1 MKNHYVIVLC
11 FFLAFGCSPNVQKDS
26 NNEVKDS
33 ALSSEEDLSFTEQ
46 VQPKYAKH
54 FTVSYHDNYKLVHTN
69 ATFYPN
75 GKEAESKSQADVL
88 VLVQKGATPPPLE
101 GDLAG
106 AQVLYI
112 PATSVAVNVQ
122 HSESFLR
129 ELELVDRINAIG
141 GLYSYDAS
149 MRTKALEDEIGQI
162 GYSWHS
168 PPDIEVLLSRQPEL
182 FLMTLASM
190 SHTESLEK
198 CRQLDVPTAAVF
210 DWAEQDYLARA
221 EWIKFYALFF
231 NAEAK
236 ANQVFQTIENRVKE
250 LKQLA
255 ASTEGSSALW
265 GYHSSK
271 GRWVMQ
277 LESFPAQYL
286 RDAKLDNVLLANT
299 VADAN
304 GIQSLSTEQ
313 LLVRGQTAAHWII
326 GDIHASPLPKEEI
339 MSSFEAW
346 NKEQLYHNMERVD
359 PKSNSSDWYATA
371 IARPDSVLA
380 DLISL
385 VYPDLLPGYQPQF
398 MGLFDKAS
406 GGKTS
411 LQ

>member
-1 MKNHYVIVLC
+1 MKNCYLIVC
-11 FFLAFGCSPNVQKDS
+11 CISLAFSCSQ
-26 NNEVKDS
+26 EVKKNTPDESTAS
-33 ALSSEEDLSFTEQ
+33 ATSAQQELYFTEQ
-46 VQPKYAKH
+46 VKPQYAKH
-54 FTVSYHDNYKLVHTN
+54 FTVSYHDNYKLVRTN

-75 GKEAESKSQADVL
+75 GKEAESKSQEDVL
-88 VLVQKGATPPPLE
+88 VLVQKGTKPPPLE
-101 GDLAG
+101 GDLVG
-106 AQVLYI
+106 AQVLSI
-112 PATSVAVNVQ
+112 PVASVAVNVQ

-129 ELELVDRINAIG
+129 ELKLVDRINAIG
-141 GLYSYDAS
+141 GLYSYDS
-149 MRTKALEDEIGQI
+149 KMRNKALQDEIGQI

-221 EWIKFYALFF
+221 EWLKFYALFF

-236 ANQVFQTIENRVKE
+236 ANQVFQTIENRVNE

-286 RDAKLDNVLLANT
+286 RDANLENVLLSNT
-299 VADAN
+299 VANAN

-313 LLVRGQTAAHWII
+313 LLVRGRSAAHWII

-346 NKEQLYHNMERVD
+346 NREQLYHNMKRVD
-359 PKSNSSDWYATA
+359 PKSNTSDWYATA
-371 IARPDSVLA
+371 IVRPDSVLA

-385 VYPDLLPGYQPQF
+385 VYPDVLPDYKPQF
-398 MGLFDKAS
+398 MGRFDKVT
-406 GGKTS
+406 GGKIS
-411 LQ
+411 LK

>member
-1 MKNHYVIVLC
+1 MKNCYLIGLC
-11 FFLAFGCSPNVQKDS
+11 FSLGFGCSPDVPKDT
-26 NNEVKDS
+26 NNEVRAS
-33 ALSSEEDLSFTEQ
+33 AASSEENIFFTEK
-46 VQPKYAKH
+46 VQPQYAKH
-54 FTVSYHDNYKLVHTN
+54 FTVSYHDNYKLVRTN

-88 VLVQKGATPPPLE
+88 VLVQKGTTPPPLE
-101 GDLAG
+101 GNLEG
-106 AQVLYI
+106 AQVLYV

-122 HSESFLR
+122 HSESFLQ
-129 ELELVDRINAIG
+129 ELGLVDRINTIG
-141 GLYSYDAS
+141 GLYSYDTS
-149 MRTKALEDEIGQI
+149 MRNKALQGEIGQI

-198 CRQLDVPTAAVF
+198 CRQLAVPTAAVF

-236 ANQVFQTIENRVKE
+236 ANQVFQEIEDRVKE

-255 ASTEGSSALW
+255 STTERSSAIW

-286 RDAKLDNVLLANT
+286 RDANLENVLLSNT
-299 VADAN
+299 IADAN
-304 GIQSLSTEQ
+304 GIQTLSTEQ
-313 LLVRGQTAAHWII
+313 LLVRGQTAAHWVI

-346 NKEQLYHNMERVD
+346 NKKQLYHNMERVD
-359 PKSNSSDWYATA
+359 PKSNTSDWYARA
-371 IARPDSVLA
+371 IVRPDSVLA

-385 VYPDLLPGYQPQF
+385 VYPEVLPDHQPQF

-406 GGKTS
+406 GGNAS

>member
-1 MKNHYVIVLC
+1 MKNCY
-11 FFLAFGCSPNVQKDS
+11 FLAICISLVLGCNSNVKQDT
-26 NNEVKDS
+26 NEAAQATAADPTQ
-33 ALSSEEDLSFTEQ
+33 AIPFTAQ

-54 FTVSYHDNYKLVHTN
+54 FTVDYHDSYKLVRTH

-75 GKEAESKSQADVL
+75 GKEGDSKNREDVL
-88 VLVQKGATPPPLE
+88 VLVQKGSNPPPLTGE
-101 GDLAG
+101 LAD
-106 AQVLYI
+106 AHVLYV
-112 PATSVAVNVQ
+112 PAATVAVNVQ

-129 ELELVDRINAIG
+129 ELGLVDRINAIG
-141 GLYSYDAS
+141 GLFSYDTA
-149 MRTKALEDEIGQI
+149 MRTKALEDKVGQV

-168 PPDIEVLLSRQPEL
+168 PPNIEVLLTRQPEL

-221 EWIKFYALFF
+221 EWLKFYALFF
-231 NAEAK
+231 NAEEK
-236 ANQVFQTIENRVKE
+236 ANQVFQVIEDRVQE

-255 ASTEGSSALW
+255 ASTGGGSALW
-265 GYHSSK
+265 GYHGSK

-286 RDAKLDNVLLANT
+286 RDANLDNVLLSNT
-299 VADAN
+299 VANAN
-304 GIQSLSTEQ
+304 GIQTLSTEQ
-313 LLVRGQTAAHWII
+313 LLVRGQAADHWVI

-339 MSSFEAW
+339 MSSFAAW
-346 NKEQLYHNMERVD
+346 KQNQLYHNMERVD

-371 IARPDSVLA
+371 IVRPDSVLA

-385 VYPDLLPGYQPQF
+385 VYPDVLPDHQAKF
-398 MGLFDKAS
+398 MGVFNKAD
-406 GGKTS
+406 GAKAPV
-411 LQ
+411 Q

>member
-1 MKNHYVIVLC
+1 MKKPYLLVLC
-11 FFLAFGCSPNVQKDS
+11 LFILFSCSPNVQQDS
-26 NNEVKDS
+26 SGEASIS
-33 ALSSEEDLSFTEQ
+33 AATDQQQIAFTEQ
-46 VQPKYAKH
+46 VKPKYAKH
-54 FTVSYHDNYKLVHTN
+54 FSVSYHENYKLVRTN

-75 GKEAESKSQADVL
+75 GKEADSKNQEDVL
-88 VLVQKGATPPPLE
+88 VLVKKGTNTPPLE
-101 GDLAG
+101 GDLAS

-112 PATSVAVNVQ
+112 PATTVAVNVQ
-122 HSESFLR
+122 HSESYLR
-129 ELELVDRINAIG
+129 ELGLVDRINAIG
-141 GLYSYDAS
+141 GLYSYDDA

-231 NAEAK
+231 NAEGK
-236 ANQVFQTIENRVKE
+236 ANEVFQMIEDRVNE

-286 RDAKLDNVLLANT
+286 RDANLENVLLSNT

-313 LLVRGQTAAHWII
+313 LLVRGQTADHWVI

-339 MSSFEAW
+339 MSSFQAW
-346 NKEQLYHNMERVD
+346 NKNQLYHNMKRVD
-359 PKSNSSDWYATA
+359 PKSNTSDWYATA
-371 IARPDSVLA
+371 IVRPDSVLA

-385 VYPDLLPGYQPQF
+385 VYPDVLPNHQPQF
-398 MGLFDKAS
+398 MGIFDKAS
-406 GGKTS
+406 GAKAPV
-411 LQ
+411 Q

>member
-1 MKNHYVIVLC
+1 MKNIYLLVLSL
-11 FFLAFGCSPNVQKDS
+11 FLLFSCSPNVPKDGTGEAS
-26 NNEVKDS
+26 ASTEVEQQL
-33 ALSSEEDLSFTEQ
+33 AFTEKAK
-46 VQPKYAKH
+46 PKYAKH
-54 FTVSYHDNYKLVHTN
+54 FSVSYHDNYKLVRTN

-75 GKEAESKSQADVL
+75 GKEAESKSQDDVL
-88 VLVQKGATPPPLE
+88 VLVQKGTNPPPLE
-101 GDLAG
+101 GELAS

-112 PATSVAVNVQ
+112 PAATVAVNVQ

-129 ELELVDRINAIG
+129 ELGLVDRINAIG
-141 GLYSYDAS
+141 GLYSYDNA
-149 MRTKALEDEIGQI
+149 MRTKALQDEIGQI

-221 EWIKFYALFF
+221 EWIKFYSLFF

-236 ANQVFQTIENRVKE
+236 ANEVFQMIENRVEE

-255 ASTEGSSALW
+255 ASTAGGSPL
-265 GYHSSK
+265 
-271 GRWVMQ
+271 
-277 LESFPAQYL
+277 
-286 RDAKLDNVLLANT
+286 
-299 VADAN
+299 
-304 GIQSLSTEQ
+304 
-313 LLVRGQTAAHWII
+313 WII

-346 NKEQLYHNMERVD
+346 NKNQLYHNMERVD
-359 PKSNSSDWYATA
+359 PKHNTSDWYATA
-371 IARPDSVLA
+371 IVRPDSVLA

-385 VYPDLLPGYQPQF
+385 VYPDVLPDHQPQF
-398 MGLFDKAS
+398 MGAFDKAS
-406 GGKTS
+406 GGTS
-411 LQ
+411 PVQ